1 MNKVNI
7 NESGQVLLNGIEVP
21 DVELVNMKTD
31 FEGTSVTMVFK
42 GKLFSNYDPYV
53 RKNLTSKH
61 QEEATETEKDLI
73 CQLEILQ
80 QIFGVKD
87 KVD

>member
-42 GKLFSNYDPYV
+42 VNLFSN
-53 RKNLTSKH
+53 
-61 QEEATETEKDLI
+61 
-73 CQLEILQ
+73 
-80 QIFGVKD
+80 
-87 KVD
+87 